1 MKIVRN
7 PVYMV
12 DIAPSITDAH
22 IWAAITPPRAWV
34 EFARPCPEGTIYR
47 VFGYTFPVAGA
58 RRPITVEDLYG
69 ASLEEFLL
77 EVQYLAPIDKPDEA
91 HIMYAFEADERGFWE
106 YGGSGEE
113 EA

>member
-1 MKIVRN
+1 MGGVRQ
-7 PVYMV
+7 
-12 DIAPSITDAH
+12 
-22 IWAAITPPRAWV
+22 
-34 EFARPCPEGTIYR
+34 
-47 VFGYTFPVAGA
+47 
-58 RRPITVEDLYG
+58 ITVEDLYG